1 MQRIIG
7 IVYCDKAAAD
17 YYFQPHN
24 VYHIARE
31 KILRSNAVAVD
42 IRSVRAVYIGNIP
55 SLAVERKLSVAA
67 RNEFI
72 IDKNIIIEI
81 SSDVKRN
88 GVRSHIFAKIQTAA
102 SFVFSENKSLFAD
115 FIKRYVIVT
124 VMYDQLI

>member
-7 IVYCDKAAAD
+7 IVYRDKAAAD

-24 VYHIARE
+24 VYHVARE

-88 GVRSHIFAKIQTAA
+88 GVRSHIFAEIQTAA
-102 SFVFSENKSLFAD
+102 GFVLSENKSLFAD